1 MPRILSGVQPTG
13 NTHLGNYVGA
23 FRQWVDMQHDFEAF
37 YPVVDLH
44 AITLPYDPRELADR
58 TLEVAAILLAAGLDP
73 DVCTVF
79 VQSHVPEHTELAWL
93 FNHLATV
100 GELRRMTQFKAK
112 AEAGGEGA
120 LPAGYFNY
128 PVLQAADILIYQADR
143 VPGGGGPAPAPGA
156 DPRRG
161 RAFQRPLR
169 PHLRRPRGLHPRGR
183 RPGHGP
189 PGADGQDVQ
198 VERLAAGRIE
208 VLDPPEAIRRKI
220 RSAVTDSGRE
230 VLARPDKPAISN
242 LLELFS
248 VATGTKVG
256 ELEEAY
262 AGRGYGDFKADLA
275 DALIA
280 FLAPVRERYQ
290 ELRGD
295 PARLEAILEQGA
307 AKAQAI
313 ARENLALAK
322 DRMGFLPG
330 STAQAADH
338 ATVALG
344 GPCGGA
350 RSPRLRGACAMDSR
364 SMTRR
369 RLGVIARLP
378 EPLAIHVQAWR
389 RALGDPAAERIEPH
403 LTLVPPQTVAERDL
417 DGAAALLERAAAEAV
432 PFLVE
437 LDGAATFLPD
447 SPVAYLVVREG
458 GPALAHL
465 DAVLQAPPLDR
476 RTHPFHPHVTIAQ
489 DLPADRIEAAA
500 A

>member
-1 MPRILSGVQPTG
+1 MDKKTRPRILSGVQPSAAPGVDKSQFGSVGST

-143 VPGGGGPAPAPGA
+143 VPVGEDQRQHLELTRDVAERFNARFGHTFVVPEAYIPEVGGRVM
-156 DPRRG
+156 D
-161 RAFQRPLR
+161 L
-169 PHLRRPRGLHPRGR
+169 
-183 RPGHGP
+183 
-189 PGADGQDVQ
+189 Q
-198 VERLAAGRIE
+198 VPTAKMSKSSASPAGRIE

-230 VLARPDKPAISN
+230 VLARSDKPAISN

-256 ELEEAY
+256 ELEQAY

-275 DALIA
+275 EELVAW
-280 FLAPVRERYQ
+280 LAPVRDRYEALRADPER
-290 ELRGD
+290 L
-295 PARLEAILEQGA
+295 AAVLEAGA
-307 AKAQAI
+307 AKARSI
-313 ARENLALAK
+313 AGGTLAEVRE
-322 DRMGFLPG
+322 RMGFLPG
-330 STAQAADH
+330 
-338 ATVALG
+338 
-344 GPCGGA
+344 
-350 RSPRLRGACAMDSR
+350 
-364 SMTRR
+364 
-369 RLGVIARLP
+369 
-378 EPLAIHVQAWR
+378 
-389 RALGDPAAERIEPH
+389 
-403 LTLVPPQTVAERDL
+403 
-417 DGAAALLERAAAEAV
+417 
-432 PFLVE
+432 
-437 LDGAATFLPD
+437 
-447 SPVAYLVVREG
+447 
-458 GPALAHL
+458 
-465 DAVLQAPPLDR
+465 
-476 RTHPFHPHVTIAQ
+476 RTG
-489 DLPADRIEAAA
+489 
-500 A
+500 